1 MPARS
6 VQFTTAGGGPAA
18 TGGASRRGQRRRG
31 DGPSSWSTD
40 RALGC
45 PCSPTVTLSN
55 DLKTPSRHSGATSTP
70 RRTDDPSIIDATG
83 GHKKI
88 GTRKTPL
95 LQRIGRGDD
104 QVRPSQSRKGPDP
117 LRQKPTDPAPE
128 QLGRARQMAADIL
141 HTDVELRAQKAAT
154 IDRRKWAAAGRAV
167 LFDDYSAIRLMDQ
180 ISYPDGFQLRA
191 RLRAG
196 DDDIILCR
204 PRPPS
209 GFDDYYSERLQL
221 GHPVWLHP
229 DSEMDLCA
237 AAWNDS
243 RTSAAL
249 VEAARGGA
257 YLHPYH
263 ASEEAWQLAGRL
275 SRAAHRS
282 VPVLGPPPR
291 LCRLAND
298 KSWFLSMVAEL
309 LGAEAI
315 PRLRVT
321 RRFAEFPAVVQEISR
336 RSPKLAVRIPD
347 SAGGLGMRVF
357 ATDSLRR
364 LSQQAIVAWAAEVY
378 RDLGLRDGFPV
389 LVTSWEETL
398 ASPSI
403 EVRIPPGVAAPICG
417 RVIDQVF
424 TDVERSQFGGGVAGL
439 LPYEIVRRLH
449 RHALAVAI
457 LLQGLGYVGRL
468 SLDFI
473 VIGRSFVEADVRV
486 VDCNARWSGGS
497 VLGAMLDRLFS
508 QHRPLPYAFG
518 FLRHPLLRAVPF
530 HVLIERL
537 EDRLWNPSTG
547 RGDLLVH
554 NVGHLASSG
563 RVDIVVLADDAE
575 TARCHLHD
583 LSQAVADGAAALL
596 RR

>member
-1 MPARS
+1 
-6 VQFTTAGGGPAA
+6 
-18 TGGASRRGQRRRG
+18 
-31 DGPSSWSTD
+31 
-40 RALGC
+40 
-45 PCSPTVTLSN
+45 
-55 DLKTPSRHSGATSTP
+55 
-70 RRTDDPSIIDATG
+70 
-83 GHKKI
+83 
-88 GTRKTPL
+88 
-95 LQRIGRGDD
+95 
-104 QVRPSQSRKGPDP
+104 
-117 LRQKPTDPAPE
+117 
-128 QLGRARQMAADIL
+128 MAADIL
-141 HTDVELRAQKAAT
+141 HTDVELRAQKETAK
-154 IDRRKWAAAGRAV
+154 DHGKWESAGRAV

-180 ISYPDGFQLRA
+180 IPSPDGFQLRA

-196 DDDIILCR
+196 DDDIIVCR

-209 GFDDYYSERLQL
+209 GFDDYYSGRLRL
-221 GHPVWLHP
+221 GDPAWLHP
-229 DSEMDLCA
+229 DSETDLCTA
-237 AAWNDS
+237 VWNDS

-263 ASEEAWQLAGRL
+263 ASEAAWRLAERL

-291 LCRLAND
+291 LCQLAND
-298 KSWFLSMVAEL
+298 KSWFLSIAAEL

-321 RRFAEFPAVVQEISR
+321 RRFADFPAVVQEISR
-336 RSPKLAVRIPD
+336 VSPKLAVRIPD

-357 ATDSLRR
+357 ATDTLRR
-364 LSQQAIVAWAAEVY
+364 LNRQALIAWAADVY
-378 RDLGLRDGFPV
+378 RGLGIRDGSPV

-403 EVRIPPGVAAPICG
+403 EVRIAPGEAAAPICG

-424 TDVERSQFGGGVAGL
+424 TDAERSQFGGGVAGT
-439 LPYEIVRRLH
+439 LPHEIVHRL
-449 RHALAVAI
+449 RSHASTVAA

-473 VIGRSFVEADVRV
+473 VTGRSFADADVRV

-497 VLGAMLDRLFS
+497 VLGAMLDRLFPH
-508 QHRPLPYAFG
+508 HRPLPYAFG
-518 FLRHPLLRAVPF
+518 FLRHPQLRAIPF

-563 RVDIVVLADDAE
+563 RVDIVVLADNSE
-575 TARCHLHD
+575 TARCQLED
-583 LSQAVADGAAALL
+583 LSRAVADGAAALL
-596 RR
+596 HR